1 MKCKNTIA
9 MVLAGA
15 MLLPSNAFA
24 ADLSQYK
31 DFPNDWS
38 AKSLEQAIDNGLLNG
53 SNGMIDAKGLL
64 TRAQMAAIVS
74 RSFGA
79 AKTAS
84 LDDYRDVL
92 PSAWYYSDMAKAVK
106 MGAFQGANGLLNPD
120 ATITREEAF
129 TVLARA
135 FALEG
140 GGSATLKDFVDGGT
154 VSSWASESVAAL
166 VAGGYVNGANG
177 MLNLKNNITRAEF
190 AKVITGMAASY
201 VGAEGVSSKTVEGNV
216 IVRESGASL
225 SGMTING
232 DLIIADSADK
242 VSLDNVKVTGRIV
255 IRGGAD
261 AVGIKNT
268 TAGKGVLVSSPN
280 GAAAISVSG
289 GSVGTVTAKSDLSL
303 SGSVSNVAVT
313 DKATL
318 TVEKNASVGTV
329 TVSAAGSK
337 VTGDGKVTNVQA
349 NANNVTVTSKGAKVT
364 AGSGVS
370 GVKAGDKA
378 VESGKSETVGTAS
391 SSGGSSSGGGSSSS
405 RSDYSYVLMNIP
417 YGEFYKAELN
427 ENAAAVDAV
436 SSATKN
442 KTRIGT
448 LAGGSYHVNP
458 DGSDITGVTYPVR
471 VKTSD
476 LSGLKKVTDSDSVS
490 ITVNKKGKDETST
503 YTGKEALFESASYS
517 YYALSSTPSY
527 YKEATLTD
535 GKWSFGKATG
545 AASEDTA
552 TIAKFKTS
560 GHHADYEMKVESDKI
575 TKGQKVYAV
584 VVTDTDGNSYGL
596 RHVAEIWHAIELGFN
611 ADSPIAGKTIK
622 TITYY
627 TDDGVIE
634 LNLNEALYVPAQAA
648 TAKVAEA
655 DFSAGETA
663 VTLSKDLP
671 SDFDAKYSVTVA
683 DKESDFFRYENGKIT
698 WDKNGEAPSGTYQLT
713 ITDQGG
719 KYAPITAQINLN
731 VYAYAAVPYDE
742 YWKSEG
748 VYLSGSDWKASSD
761 EVDRDDN
768 KGHQEH
774 DKGAFDAVSRAT
786 TNHGLHR
793 GSFQQSVVVHG
804 TKDGETYDYHPL
816 AWNDGNNFV
825 DADGNTYNRNEIGIT
840 SYDITGIKYVPVKV
854 SASDFAD
861 FSTKYTV
868 TKNGKTLQGGYSEQ
882 NLSAYTAVAAVDK
895 DTNGLKEVT
904 KKGDSFSFGARK
916 TGSGSGIQGEE
927 LKTANEGIHAA
938 AKEYSGNFGEML
950 RVDLDNT
957 KDGTKYYGD
966 LGSHMQTVVWKYY
979 GSGNEVLATYGTK
992 FAADDWMHKSMG
1004 IQLGLT
1010 DSLRAKLPEG
1020 TDGTGKWT
1028 ITVYALGYSDTTYT
1042 VNVTADNLP
1051 QKVDAM
1057 TDEQKTQLTALKD
1070 AAKELLDN
1078 KSADEYKSVAEAQWA
1093 ALTEHYNE
1101 AVTMLAK
1108 ADATSAEAEELL
1120 GELPGLIAPIKLAPV
1135 TETYTALFP
1144 VLNDK
1149 KYDDYWLEQV
1159 AQKMGKSKTDD
1170 TVKKTTDYLKNVC
1183 SGKIYGEEAEKQYNK
1198 SDMFQFDC
1206 EFINGVDTIQ
1216 FDGNTIKGTQD
1227 GKDVFSHQ
1235 YNYIGEVT
1243 VGEGDMSFTGDLYK
1257 TNDKDAGEFT
1267 YFIMRDDTPDTTQ
1280 HIEFRYG
1287 SDLEAL
1293 KGYVTGKY
1301 AYWLAAGIPVNSED
1315 DFVKKC
1321 IKLFVD
1327 ENVEEQ
1333 EATDAPEVSK
1343 MELTKD
1349 MFDTYYLMSFDGTD
1363 LTALDAYL
1371 NKITEITINDTVC
1384 SYFSG
1389 YTLQVGTN
1397 GKDTIKFKESNFTA
1411 DGTYNIVI
1419 KAEGYKDLTY
1429 TYTKG
1434 NGGNTEPDT
1443 PVTET
1448 KHITGTISPED
1459 DNTDGIEEAYDF
1471 SFDIKLQDGTI
1482 LEIFND
1488 TTNAGGNDTYWKK
1501 ATTKGNP
1508 KKNQAGM
1515 FTQLLNKK
1523 ASDINEYDTVSG
1535 ATVSS
1540 NAIKNA
1546 VKAALGAND

>member
-24 ADLSQYK
+24 ADLSQYR

-38 AKSLEQAIDNGLLNG
+38 AKSLEQAIDDGLLNG

-74 RSFGA
+74 RAFGA

-92 PSAWYYSDMAKAVK
+92 PSAWYYSDMGKAVK

-120 ATITREEAF
+120 APITREEAF

-201 VGAEGVSSKTVEGNV
+201 VGAEGVSGKTVEGNMV
-216 IVRESGASL
+216 VRESGASL

-261 AVGIKNT
+261 AVSIKNT

-517 YYALSSTPSY
+517 YYALCSTPSY

-584 VVTDTDGNSYGL
+584 VLTDTDGNTYGL
-596 RHVAEIWHAIELGFN
+596 HHVTEIWRATELGFES
-611 ADSPIAGKTIK
+611 DSALVGKTISAV
-622 TITYY
+622 TYY
-627 TDDGVIE
+627 TDDGVIKLKLAE
-634 LNLNEALYVPAQAA
+634 KLYVPHIAKDAKAEVAKFDADAKETTLTLSGFPEDFAQNVKVPDGMSYADGKIKFGSALPGSYTVTVSDAKGKYADVTASFTVSTSKAAAKYDASSVALKKADSAEDADFTNFLKNITSVKVGDKKYAATDKDAVTIIKKDGAIDEDAKSNNEALFADGKEKTLTVSAA
-648 TAKVAEA
+648 GYPDLT
-655 DFSAGETA
+655 FSYT
-663 VTLSKDLP
+663 P
-671 SDFDAKYSVTVA
+671 
-683 DKESDFFRYENGKIT
+683 
-698 WDKNGEAPSGTYQLT
+698 TYT
-713 ITDQGG
+713 
-719 KYAPITAQINLN
+719 
-731 VYAYAAVPYDE
+731 YAYAAVPYDE
-742 YWKSEG
+742 YWQSEG
-748 VYLSGSDWKASSD
+748 VYL
-761 EVDRDDN
+761 N
-768 KGHQEH
+768 KGSEWDAGFDARDGHNEY

-793 GSFQQSVVVHG
+793 GSFQQSVVIH
-804 TKDGETYDYHPL
+804 TADKDYYPV
-816 AWNDGNNFV
+816 AWTDGDNFV
-825 DADGNTYNRNEIGIT
+825 DADGKTYNKKEIGIT
-840 SYDITGIKYVPVKV
+840 SYNITGIKYVPVKV
-854 SASDFAD
+854 SSSDFAD
-861 FSTKYTV
+861 FCKQYTV
-868 TKNGKTLQGGYSEQ
+868 TKNGETLQGGYSEF
-882 NLSAYTAVAAVDK
+882 NLNAYTAVAAVDK

-904 KKGDSFSFGARK
+904 LGSNGYTFGARQ
-916 TGSGSGIQGEE
+916 TGEGSGIKGEA
-927 LKTANEGIHAA
+927 LKTADKAITAA

-950 RVDLDNT
+950 RVDLNNN
-957 KDGTKYYGD
+957 YGD
-966 LGSHMQTVVWKYY
+966 LGGHMQTVVWKYY
-979 GSGNEVLATYGTK
+979 GTDEKNTTPLATYGTK
-992 FAADDWMHKSMG
+992 FAADNWMHKTMG

-1010 DSLRAKLPEG
+1010 DSLRAKLPDG
-1020 TDGTGKWT
+1020 KDGTGKWT

-1042 VNVTADNLP
+1042 VNVAAENLP
-1051 QKVDAM
+1051 KKVELMTEKQK
-1057 TDEQKTQLTALKD
+1057 EQLESLRDQAKKLLD
-1070 AAKELLDN
+1070 AAADQNNLTPKEAELKKHYDEIVALLA
-1078 KSADEYKSVAEAQWA
+1078 KSGANSVEAQ
-1093 ALTEHYNE
+1093 
-1101 AVTMLAK
+1101 
-1108 ADATSAEAEELL
+1108 ELID
-1120 GELPGLIAPIKLAPV
+1120 EVPKLI
-1135 TETYTALFP
+1135 
-1144 VLNDK
+1144 
-1149 KYDDYWLEQV
+1149 
-1159 AQKMGKSKTDD
+1159 
-1170 TVKKTTDYLKNVC
+1170 
-1183 SGKIYGEEAEKQYNK
+1183 
-1198 SDMFQFDC
+1198 
-1206 EFINGVDTIQ
+1206 
-1216 FDGNTIKGTQD
+1216 
-1227 GKDVFSHQ
+1227 KDVEDARKQ
-1235 YNYIGEVT
+1235 PT
-1243 VGEGDMSFTGDLYK
+1243 K
-1257 TNDKDAGEFT
+1257 PDKPT
-1267 YFIMRDDTPDTTQ
+1267 
-1280 HIEFRYG
+1280 
-1287 SDLEAL
+1287 
-1293 KGYVTGKY
+1293 
-1301 AYWLAAGIPVNSED
+1301 
-1315 DFVKKC
+1315 
-1321 IKLFVD
+1321 
-1327 ENVEEQ
+1327 
-1333 EATDAPEVSK
+1333 
-1343 MELTKD
+1343 
-1349 MFDTYYLMSFDGTD
+1349 
-1363 LTALDAYL
+1363 
-1371 NKITEITINDTVC
+1371 
-1384 SYFSG
+1384 
-1389 YTLQVGTN
+1389 
-1397 GKDTIKFKESNFTA
+1397 
-1411 DGTYNIVI
+1411 
-1419 KAEGYKDLTY
+1419 
-1429 TYTKG
+1429 
-1434 NGGNTEPDT
+1434 
-1443 PVTET
+1443 TET
-1448 KHITGTISPED
+1448 KTITGKITPKD
-1459 DNTDGIEEAYDF
+1459 DDDGNIDEGYNF
-1471 SFDIKLQDGTI
+1471 SFDVTLQDGTI
-1482 LEIFND
+1482 INISND
-1488 TTNAGGNDTYWKK
+1488 TTDAGGNKKYWKW
-1501 ATTKGNP
+1501 ATTEGHKGIT
-1508 KKNQAGM
+1508 GL
-1515 FTQLLNKK
+1515 FTSLLNKT
-1523 ASDINEYDTVSG
+1523 ASEIGNVDAVTG

-1540 NAIKNA
+1540 NAIKTA
-1546 VKAALGAND
+1546 VKNALSND

>member
-24 ADLSQYK
+24 ADLSQYR

-38 AKSLEQAIDNGLLNG
+38 AKSLEQAIDDGLLNG

-74 RSFGA
+74 RAFGA

-92 PSAWYYSDMAKAVK
+92 PSAWYYSDMGKAVK

-120 ATITREEAF
+120 APITREEAF

-201 VGAEGVSSKTVEGNV
+201 VSAEGVSGKTVEGNV

-261 AVGIKNT
+261 AVGIKDT

-349 NANNVTVTSKGAKVT
+349 NANNVTVTSKGTKVT

-370 GVKAGDKA
+370 GVKAGDKT

-391 SSGGSSSGGGSSSS
+391 SSGGSSSGGGSNSS

-417 YGEFYKAELN
+417 YDEFYKAELN

-584 VVTDTDGNSYGL
+584 VLTDTDGNTYGL
-596 RHVAEIWHAIELGFN
+596 HHVTEIWRATELGFES
-611 ADSPIAGKTIK
+611 DSALVGKTISAV
-622 TITYY
+622 TYY
-627 TDDGVIE
+627 TDDGVIKLKLAE
-634 LNLNEALYVPAQAA
+634 KLYVPHIAKDAKAEVAKFDADAKETTLTLSGFPEDFAQNVKVPDGMSYADGKIKFGSALPGSYTVTVSDAKGKYADVTASFTVSTSKAAAKYDASSVALKKADSAEDADFTNFLKNITSVKVGDKKYAATDKDAVTIIKKDGAIDEDAKSNNEALFADGKEKTLTVSAA
-648 TAKVAEA
+648 GYPDLT
-655 DFSAGETA
+655 FSYT
-663 VTLSKDLP
+663 P
-671 SDFDAKYSVTVA
+671 
-683 DKESDFFRYENGKIT
+683 
-698 WDKNGEAPSGTYQLT
+698 TYT
-713 ITDQGG
+713 
-719 KYAPITAQINLN
+719 
-731 VYAYAAVPYDE
+731 YAYAAVPYDE
-742 YWKSEG
+742 YWQSEG
-748 VYLSGSDWKASSD
+748 VYL
-761 EVDRDDN
+761 N
-768 KGHQEH
+768 KGSEWDAGFDARDGHNEY

-793 GSFQQSVVVHG
+793 GSFQQSVVIH
-804 TKDGETYDYHPL
+804 TADKDYYPV
-816 AWNDGNNFV
+816 AWTDGDNFV
-825 DADGNTYNRNEIGIT
+825 DADGKTYNKKEIGIT
-840 SYDITGIKYVPVKV
+840 SYNITGIKYVPVKV
-854 SASDFAD
+854 SSSDFAD
-861 FSTKYTV
+861 FCKQYTV
-868 TKNGKTLQGGYSEQ
+868 TKNGETLQGGYSEF
-882 NLSAYTAVAAVDK
+882 NLNAYTAVAAVDK

-904 KKGDSFSFGARK
+904 LGSNGYTFGARQ
-916 TGSGSGIQGEE
+916 TGEGSGIKGEA
-927 LKTANEGIHAA
+927 LKTADKAITAA

-950 RVDLDNT
+950 RVDLNNN
-957 KDGTKYYGD
+957 YGD
-966 LGSHMQTVVWKYY
+966 LGGHMQTVVWKYY
-979 GSGNEVLATYGTK
+979 GTDEKNTTPLATYGTK
-992 FAADDWMHKSMG
+992 FAADNWMHKTMG

-1010 DSLRAKLPEG
+1010 DSLRAKLPDG
-1020 TDGTGKWT
+1020 KDGTGKWT

-1042 VNVTADNLP
+1042 VNVAAENLP
-1051 QKVDAM
+1051 KKVELMTEKQK
-1057 TDEQKTQLTALKD
+1057 EQLESLRDQAKKLLD
-1070 AAKELLDN
+1070 AAADQNNLTPKEAELKKHYDEIVALLA
-1078 KSADEYKSVAEAQWA
+1078 KSGANSVEAQ
-1093 ALTEHYNE
+1093 
-1101 AVTMLAK
+1101 
-1108 ADATSAEAEELL
+1108 ELID
-1120 GELPGLIAPIKLAPV
+1120 EVPKLI
-1135 TETYTALFP
+1135 
-1144 VLNDK
+1144 
-1149 KYDDYWLEQV
+1149 
-1159 AQKMGKSKTDD
+1159 
-1170 TVKKTTDYLKNVC
+1170 
-1183 SGKIYGEEAEKQYNK
+1183 
-1198 SDMFQFDC
+1198 
-1206 EFINGVDTIQ
+1206 
-1216 FDGNTIKGTQD
+1216 
-1227 GKDVFSHQ
+1227 KDVEDARKQ
-1235 YNYIGEVT
+1235 PT
-1243 VGEGDMSFTGDLYK
+1243 K
-1257 TNDKDAGEFT
+1257 PDKPT
-1267 YFIMRDDTPDTTQ
+1267 
-1280 HIEFRYG
+1280 
-1287 SDLEAL
+1287 
-1293 KGYVTGKY
+1293 
-1301 AYWLAAGIPVNSED
+1301 
-1315 DFVKKC
+1315 
-1321 IKLFVD
+1321 
-1327 ENVEEQ
+1327 
-1333 EATDAPEVSK
+1333 
-1343 MELTKD
+1343 
-1349 MFDTYYLMSFDGTD
+1349 
-1363 LTALDAYL
+1363 
-1371 NKITEITINDTVC
+1371 
-1384 SYFSG
+1384 
-1389 YTLQVGTN
+1389 
-1397 GKDTIKFKESNFTA
+1397 
-1411 DGTYNIVI
+1411 
-1419 KAEGYKDLTY
+1419 
-1429 TYTKG
+1429 
-1434 NGGNTEPDT
+1434 
-1443 PVTET
+1443 TET
-1448 KHITGTISPED
+1448 KTITGKITPKD
-1459 DNTDGIEEAYDF
+1459 DDDGNIDEGYNF
-1471 SFDIKLQDGTI
+1471 SFDVTLQDGTI
-1482 LEIFND
+1482 INISND
-1488 TTNAGGNDTYWKK
+1488 TTDAGGNKKYWKW
-1501 ATTKGNP
+1501 ATTEGHKGIT
-1508 KKNQAGM
+1508 GL
-1515 FTQLLNKK
+1515 FTSLLNKT
-1523 ASDINEYDTVSG
+1523 ASEIGNVDAVTG

-1540 NAIKNA
+1540 NAIKTA
-1546 VKAALGAND
+1546 VKNALSND

>member
-24 ADLSQYK
+24 ADLSQYR

-38 AKSLEQAIDNGLLNG
+38 AKSLEQAIDDGLLNG

-74 RSFGA
+74 RAFGA

-92 PSAWYYSDMAKAVK
+92 PSAWYYSDMGKAVK

-120 ATITREEAF
+120 APITREEAF

-201 VGAEGVSSKTVEGNV
+201 VGAEGVSGKTVEGNMV
-216 IVRESGASL
+216 VRESGASL

-261 AVGIKNT
+261 AVSIKNT

-584 VVTDTDGNSYGL
+584 VLTDTDGNTYGL
-596 RHVAEIWHAIELGFN
+596 HHVTEIWRATELGFES
-611 ADSPIAGKTIK
+611 DSALVGKTISAV
-622 TITYY
+622 TYY
-627 TDDGVIE
+627 TDDGVIKLKLAE
-634 LNLNEALYVPAQAA
+634 KLYVPHIAKDAKAEVAKFDADAKETTLTLSGFPEDFAQNVKVPDGMSYADGKIKFGSALPGSYTVTVSDAKGKYADVTASFTVSTSKAAAKYDASSVALKKADSAEDADFTNFLKNITSVKVGDKKYAATDKDAVTIIKKDGAIDEDAKSNNEALFADGKEKTLTVSAA
-648 TAKVAEA
+648 GYPDLT
-655 DFSAGETA
+655 FSYT
-663 VTLSKDLP
+663 P
-671 SDFDAKYSVTVA
+671 
-683 DKESDFFRYENGKIT
+683 
-698 WDKNGEAPSGTYQLT
+698 TYT
-713 ITDQGG
+713 
-719 KYAPITAQINLN
+719 
-731 VYAYAAVPYDE
+731 YAYAAVPYDE
-742 YWKSEG
+742 YWQSEG
-748 VYLSGSDWKASSD
+748 VYL
-761 EVDRDDN
+761 N
-768 KGHQEH
+768 KGSEWDAGFDARDGHNEY

-793 GSFQQSVVVHG
+793 GSFQQSVVIH
-804 TKDGETYDYHPL
+804 TADKDYYPV
-816 AWNDGNNFV
+816 AWTDGDNFV
-825 DADGNTYNRNEIGIT
+825 DADGKTYNKKEIGIT
-840 SYDITGIKYVPVKV
+840 SYNITGIKYVPVKV
-854 SASDFAD
+854 SSSDFAD
-861 FSTKYTV
+861 FCKQYTV
-868 TKNGKTLQGGYSEQ
+868 TKNGETLQGGYSEF
-882 NLSAYTAVAAVDK
+882 NLNAYTAVAAVDK

-904 KKGDSFSFGARK
+904 LGSNGYTFGARQ
-916 TGSGSGIQGEE
+916 TGEGSGIKGEA
-927 LKTANEGIHAA
+927 LKTADKAITAA

-950 RVDLDNT
+950 RVDLNNN
-957 KDGTKYYGD
+957 YGD
-966 LGSHMQTVVWKYY
+966 LGGHMQTVVWKYY
-979 GSGNEVLATYGTK
+979 G
-992 FAADDWMHKSMG
+992 
-1004 IQLGLT
+1004 
-1010 DSLRAKLPEG
+1010 
-1020 TDGTGKWT
+1020 
-1028 ITVYALGYSDTTYT
+1028 
-1042 VNVTADNLP
+1042 
-1051 QKVDAM
+1051 
-1057 TDEQKTQLTALKD
+1057 TDE
-1070 AAKELLDN
+1070 
-1078 KSADEYKSVAEAQWA
+1078 
-1093 ALTEHYNE
+1093 
-1101 AVTMLAK
+1101 
-1108 ADATSAEAEELL
+1108 
-1120 GELPGLIAPIKLAPV
+1120 
-1135 TETYTALFP
+1135 
-1144 VLNDK
+1144 K
-1149 KYDDYWLEQV
+1149 KYHPARHL
-1159 AQKMGKSKTDD
+1159 
-1170 TVKKTTDYLKNVC
+1170 
-1183 SGKIYGEEAEKQYNK
+1183 
-1198 SDMFQFDC
+1198 
-1206 EFINGVDTIQ
+1206 
-1216 FDGNTIKGTQD
+1216 
-1227 GKDVFSHQ
+1227 
-1235 YNYIGEVT
+1235 
-1243 VGEGDMSFTGDLYK
+1243 
-1257 TNDKDAGEFT
+1257 
-1267 YFIMRDDTPDTTQ
+1267 
-1280 HIEFRYG
+1280 RY
-1287 SDLEAL
+1287 
-1293 KGYVTGKY
+1293 
-1301 AYWLAAGIPVNSED
+1301 
-1315 DFVKKC
+1315 
-1321 IKLFVD
+1321 
-1327 ENVEEQ
+1327 
-1333 EATDAPEVSK
+1333 
-1343 MELTKD
+1343 
-1349 MFDTYYLMSFDGTD
+1349 
-1363 LTALDAYL
+1363 
-1371 NKITEITINDTVC
+1371 EIR
-1384 SYFSG
+1384 S
-1389 YTLQVGTN
+1389 
-1397 GKDTIKFKESNFTA
+1397 
-1411 DGTYNIVI
+1411 
-1419 KAEGYKDLTY
+1419 
-1429 TYTKG
+1429 
-1434 NGGNTEPDT
+1434 
-1443 PVTET
+1443 
-1448 KHITGTISPED
+1448 
-1459 DNTDGIEEAYDF
+1459 
-1471 SFDIKLQDGTI
+1471 
-1482 LEIFND
+1482 
-1488 TTNAGGNDTYWKK
+1488 
-1501 ATTKGNP
+1501 
-1508 KKNQAGM
+1508 
-1515 FTQLLNKK
+1515 
-1523 ASDINEYDTVSG
+1523 
-1535 ATVSS
+1535 
-1540 NAIKNA
+1540 
-1546 VKAALGAND
+1546 

>member
-24 ADLSQYK
+24 ADLSQYR

-38 AKSLEQAIDNGLLNG
+38 AKSLEQAIDDGLLNG

-74 RSFGA
+74 RAFGA

-92 PSAWYYSDMAKAVK
+92 PSAWYYSDMGKAVK

-120 ATITREEAF
+120 APITREEAF

-201 VGAEGVSSKTVEGNV
+201 VGAEGVSGKTVEGNM

-261 AVGIKNT
+261 AVSIKNT
-268 TAGKGVLVSSPN
+268 TTGKGVLVSSPN

-448 LAGGSYHVNP
+448 LAGGSYHVNR

-584 VVTDTDGNSYGL
+584 VLTDTDGNTYGL
-596 RHVAEIWHAIELGFN
+596 HHVTEIWRATELGFES
-611 ADSPIAGKTIK
+611 DSALVGKTISAV
-622 TITYY
+622 TYY
-627 TDDGVIE
+627 TDDGVIKLKLAE
-634 LNLNEALYVPAQAA
+634 KLYVPHIAKDAKAEVAKFDADAKETTLTLSGFPEDFAQNVKVPDGMSYADGKIKFGSALPGSYTVTVSDAKGKYADVTASFTVSTSKAAAKYDASSVALKKADSAEDADFTNFLKNITSVKVGDKKYAATDKDAVTIIKKDGAIDEDAKSNNEALFADGKEKTLTVSAA
-648 TAKVAEA
+648 GYPDLT
-655 DFSAGETA
+655 FSYT
-663 VTLSKDLP
+663 P
-671 SDFDAKYSVTVA
+671 
-683 DKESDFFRYENGKIT
+683 
-698 WDKNGEAPSGTYQLT
+698 TYT
-713 ITDQGG
+713 
-719 KYAPITAQINLN
+719 
-731 VYAYAAVPYDE
+731 YAYAAVPYDE
-742 YWKSEG
+742 YWQSEG
-748 VYLSGSDWKASSD
+748 VYL
-761 EVDRDDN
+761 N
-768 KGHQEH
+768 KGSEWDAGFDARDGHNEY

-793 GSFQQSVVVHG
+793 GSFQQSVVIH
-804 TKDGETYDYHPL
+804 TADKDYYPV
-816 AWNDGNNFV
+816 AWTDGDNFV
-825 DADGNTYNRNEIGIT
+825 DADGKTYNKKEIGIT
-840 SYDITGIKYVPVKV
+840 SYNITGIKYVPVKV
-854 SASDFAD
+854 SSSDFAD
-861 FSTKYTV
+861 FCKQYTV
-868 TKNGKTLQGGYSEQ
+868 TKNGETLQGGYSEF
-882 NLSAYTAVAAVDK
+882 NLNAYTAVAAVDK

-904 KKGDSFSFGARK
+904 LGSNGYTFGARQ
-916 TGSGSGIQGEE
+916 TGEGSGIKGEA
-927 LKTANEGIHAA
+927 LKTADKAITAA

-950 RVDLDNT
+950 RVDLNNN
-957 KDGTKYYGD
+957 YGD
-966 LGSHMQTVVWKYY
+966 LGGHMQTVVWKYY
-979 GSGNEVLATYGTK
+979 GTDEKNTTPLATYGTK
-992 FAADDWMHKSMG
+992 FAADNWMHKTMG

-1010 DSLRAKLPEG
+1010 DSLRAKLPDG
-1020 TDGTGKWT
+1020 KDGTGKWT

-1042 VNVTADNLP
+1042 VNVAAENLP
-1051 QKVDAM
+1051 KKVELMTEKQK
-1057 TDEQKTQLTALKD
+1057 EQLESLRDQAKKLLD
-1070 AAKELLDN
+1070 AAADQNNLTPKEAELKKHYDEIVALLA
-1078 KSADEYKSVAEAQWA
+1078 KSGANSVEAQ
-1093 ALTEHYNE
+1093 
-1101 AVTMLAK
+1101 
-1108 ADATSAEAEELL
+1108 ELID
-1120 GELPGLIAPIKLAPV
+1120 EVPKLI
-1135 TETYTALFP
+1135 
-1144 VLNDK
+1144 
-1149 KYDDYWLEQV
+1149 
-1159 AQKMGKSKTDD
+1159 
-1170 TVKKTTDYLKNVC
+1170 
-1183 SGKIYGEEAEKQYNK
+1183 
-1198 SDMFQFDC
+1198 
-1206 EFINGVDTIQ
+1206 
-1216 FDGNTIKGTQD
+1216 
-1227 GKDVFSHQ
+1227 KDVEDARKQ
-1235 YNYIGEVT
+1235 PT
-1243 VGEGDMSFTGDLYK
+1243 K
-1257 TNDKDAGEFT
+1257 PDKPT
-1267 YFIMRDDTPDTTQ
+1267 
-1280 HIEFRYG
+1280 
-1287 SDLEAL
+1287 
-1293 KGYVTGKY
+1293 
-1301 AYWLAAGIPVNSED
+1301 
-1315 DFVKKC
+1315 
-1321 IKLFVD
+1321 
-1327 ENVEEQ
+1327 
-1333 EATDAPEVSK
+1333 
-1343 MELTKD
+1343 
-1349 MFDTYYLMSFDGTD
+1349 
-1363 LTALDAYL
+1363 
-1371 NKITEITINDTVC
+1371 
-1384 SYFSG
+1384 
-1389 YTLQVGTN
+1389 
-1397 GKDTIKFKESNFTA
+1397 
-1411 DGTYNIVI
+1411 
-1419 KAEGYKDLTY
+1419 
-1429 TYTKG
+1429 
-1434 NGGNTEPDT
+1434 
-1443 PVTET
+1443 TET
-1448 KHITGTISPED
+1448 KTITGKITPKD
-1459 DNTDGIEEAYDF
+1459 DDDGNIDEGYNF
-1471 SFDIKLQDGTI
+1471 SFDVTLQDGTI
-1482 LEIFND
+1482 INISND
-1488 TTNAGGNDTYWKK
+1488 TTDAGGNKKYWKW
-1501 ATTKGNP
+1501 ATTEGHKGIT
-1508 KKNQAGM
+1508 GL
-1515 FTQLLNKK
+1515 FTSLLNKT
-1523 ASDINEYDTVSG
+1523 ASEIGNVDAVTG

-1540 NAIKNA
+1540 NAIKTA
-1546 VKAALGAND
+1546 VKNALSND

>member
-38 AKSLEQAIDNGLLNG
+38 AKSLEQAIDDGLLNG

-92 PSAWYYSDMAKAVK
+92 PSAWYYSDMGKAVK

-120 ATITREEAF
+120 APITREEAF

-140 GGSATLKDFVDGGT
+140 GSSAALKDFVDGGT

-201 VGAEGVSSKTVEGNV
+201 VGAEGVSGKTVEGNV

-261 AVGIKNT
+261 AVSIKDT

-337 VTGDGKVTNVQA
+337 ITGDGKVTNVQA

-378 VESGKSETVGTAS
+378 VESGKTETVGSTS
-391 SSGGSSSGGGSSSS
+391 TSSGGSSGGSSSS

-417 YGEFYKAELN
+417 YGEFYKAELS

-490 ITVNKKGKDETST
+490 ITVKKSGKDETST
-503 YTGKEALFESASYS
+503 YTGREALFESASYS

-527 YKEATLTD
+527 YKEATLTN

-552 TIAKFKTS
+552 TIAKFKTP
-560 GHHADYEMKVESDKI
+560 GHHADYEIKVESDKI
-575 TKGQKVYAV
+575 EKGQKVYAV
-584 VVTDTDGNSYGL
+584 VLTDTDGNSYGL
-596 RHVAEIWHAIELGFN
+596 RHVVEIWRATELGFE
-611 ADSPIAGKTIK
+611 ADSPIVGKTIK

-627 TDDGVIE
+627 TDNGVIK
-634 LNLNEALYVPAQAA
+634 LNLAQEQYIPQQAA
-648 TAKVAEA
+648 TATVTEA
-655 DFSAGETA
+655 DFAAGETT
-663 VTLSKDLP
+663 VTLSNDLP
-671 SDFDAKYSVTVA
+671 SDFTAAYSFTVNGEASNFFTYA
-683 DKESDFFRYENGKIT
+683 DGKIT
-698 WDKNGEAPSGTYQLT
+698 WDESASDILSGTYQLV
-713 ITDQGG
+713 IHDDSG
-719 KYAPITAQINLN
+719 KYADITAQIKLN
-731 VYAYAAVPYDE
+731 VYAYASVPYDE
-742 YWKSEG
+742 YWQSEG
-748 VYLSGSDWKASSD
+748 VYLSGNNWTASSD
-761 EVDRDDN
+761 VADRTTTN
-768 KGHQEH
+768 KDGSVTEEH

-786 TNHGLHR
+786 QNHGLHR
-793 GSFQQSVVVHG
+793 GSFQQDVVIH
-804 TKDGETYDYHPL
+804 TADRDYHPVS
-816 AWNDGNNFV
+816 WPDEGKGNTFI
-825 DADGNTYNRNEIGIT
+825 DADGNTYNKTEIGIT
-840 SYDITGIKYVPVKV
+840 SYNITGIKYVPVKV

-861 FSTKYTV
+861 FCTKYTV
-868 TKNGKTLQGGYSEQ
+868 TRNGETMQGGYSEN
-882 NLSAYTAVAAVDK
+882 NLSAYTDLVAAVDAN
-895 DTNGLKEVT
+895 TNGLKAVT
-904 KKGDSFSFGARK
+904 KGKNGYTFGKRQ
-916 TGSGSGIQGEE
+916 TGTGSGIQGQSQ
-927 LKTANEGIHAA
+927 KTADAGIAA
-938 AKEYSGNFGEML
+938 AVKEYSGNFGEML

-957 KDGTKYYGD
+957 KDNTKYYGD

-979 GSGNEVLATYGTK
+979 GDGDTVLATYGTK

-1010 DSLRAKLPEG
+1010 DSLRFKLPEG

-1028 ITVYALGYSDTTYT
+1028 LTVYALGYSDTTYEVT
-1042 VNVTADNLP
+1042 VTADNLP
-1051 QKVDAM
+1051 QKVEPM
-1057 TDEQKTQLTALKD
+1057 TEAQKEKLTELAARAKTYLDNESTKYPSEVTKEVLEEHCNEANGLISAADTTEAAAADLITELTGYLEKMD
-1070 AAKELLDN
+1070 AA
-1078 KSADEYKSVAEAQWA
+1078 
-1093 ALTEHYNE
+1093 
-1101 AVTMLAK
+1101 
-1108 ADATSAEAEELL
+1108 
-1120 GELPGLIAPIKLAPV
+1120 
-1135 TETYTALFP
+1135 
-1144 VLNDK
+1144 
-1149 KYDDYWLEQV
+1149 
-1159 AQKMGKSKTDD
+1159 
-1170 TVKKTTDYLKNVC
+1170 
-1183 SGKIYGEEAEKQYNK
+1183 
-1198 SDMFQFDC
+1198 
-1206 EFINGVDTIQ
+1206 
-1216 FDGNTIKGTQD
+1216 NTP
-1227 GKDVFSHQ
+1227 S
-1235 YNYIGEVT
+1235 
-1243 VGEGDMSFTGDLYK
+1243 
-1257 TNDKDAGEFT
+1257 
-1267 YFIMRDDTPDTTQ
+1267 
-1280 HIEFRYG
+1280 
-1287 SDLEAL
+1287 
-1293 KGYVTGKY
+1293 
-1301 AYWLAAGIPVNSED
+1301 
-1315 DFVKKC
+1315 
-1321 IKLFVD
+1321 
-1327 ENVEEQ
+1327 
-1333 EATDAPEVSK
+1333 
-1343 MELTKD
+1343 
-1349 MFDTYYLMSFDGTD
+1349 
-1363 LTALDAYL
+1363 
-1371 NKITEITINDTVC
+1371 
-1384 SYFSG
+1384 
-1389 YTLQVGTN
+1389 
-1397 GKDTIKFKESNFTA
+1397 
-1411 DGTYNIVI
+1411 
-1419 KAEGYKDLTY
+1419 
-1429 TYTKG
+1429 
-1434 NGGNTEPDT
+1434 EPDQPT
-1443 PVTET
+1443 TET
-1448 KHITGTISPED
+1448 KTATLAIIRDQETAGSSKKYNGEDYNITVTVTLSDGKITDVSATSTAQD
-1459 DNTDGIEEAYDF
+1459 DDIDYFGRLTDTFYNAFKNITATNTDAVDKVDAV
-1471 SFDIKLQDGTI
+1471 S
-1482 LEIFND
+1482 
-1488 TTNAGGNDTYWKK
+1488 K
-1501 ATTKGNP
+1501 ATY
-1508 KKNQAGM
+1508 
-1515 FTQLLNKK
+1515 
-1523 ASDINEYDTVSG
+1523 SS
-1535 ATVSS
+1535 ATVKQ
-1540 NAIKNA
+1540 AVKNA
-1546 VKAALGAND
+1546 LSK

>member
-92 PSAWYYSDMAKAVK
+92 PSAWYYSDMGKAVK

-120 ATITREEAF
+120 APITREEAF

-201 VGAEGVSSKTVEGNV
+201 VGAEGVSGKTVEGNV

-242 VSLDNVKVTGRIV
+242 ASLDNVKVTGRIV

-261 AVGIKNT
+261 AVSIKDT

-370 GVKAGDKA
+370 GVKAGDKT
-378 VESGKSETVGTAS
+378 VEAGKTETVGTAS
-391 SSGGSSSGGGSSSS
+391 TSSGGSSGGGSSSS
-405 RSDYSYVLMNIP
+405 SSDYSYVLMNIP
-417 YGEFYKAELN
+417 YDEFYKAELN

-490 ITVNKKGKDETST
+490 ITVKKSGKDETST
-503 YTGKEALFESASYS
+503 YTGREALFESASYS

-527 YKEATLTD
+527 YKEATLTN

-552 TIAKFKTS
+552 TIAKFKTP
-560 GHHADYEMKVESDKI
+560 GHHADYEIKVESDKI
-575 TKGQKVYAV
+575 EKGQKVYAV
-584 VVTDTDGNSYGL
+584 VLTDTDGNSYGL
-596 RHVAEIWHAIELGFN
+596 RHVVEIWRATELGFE
-611 ADSPIAGKTIK
+611 ADSPIVGKTIK

-627 TDDGVIE
+627 TDNGVIK
-634 LNLNEALYVPAQAA
+634 LNLAQEQYIPQQAA
-648 TAKVAEA
+648 TATVTEA
-655 DFSAGETA
+655 DFAAGETT
-663 VTLSKDLP
+663 VTLSNDLP
-671 SDFDAKYSVTVA
+671 SDFTAAYSFTVNGEASNFFTYA
-683 DKESDFFRYENGKIT
+683 DGKIT
-698 WDKNGEAPSGTYQLT
+698 WDESASDILSGTYQLV
-713 ITDQGG
+713 IHDDSG
-719 KYAPITAQINLN
+719 KYADITAQIKLN

-742 YWKSEG
+742 YWKNEG
-748 VYLSGSDWKASSD
+748 VDLSGSDWDASSD
-761 EVDRDDN
+761 EVDRDDGR
-768 KGHQEH
+768 GHQEH

-793 GSFQQSVVVHG
+793 GSFQQSVVVH
-804 TKDGETYDYHPL
+804 TADNKDYHPVSWTD
-816 AWNDGNNFV
+816 ADNFV
-825 DADGNTYNRNEIGIT
+825 DADGKTYNKKEIGIT
-840 SYDITGIKYVPVKV
+840 SYNITGIKYVPVKV

-861 FSTKYTV
+861 FCSKYTV
-868 TKNGKTLQGGYSEQ
+868 TKNGETLAGGYSEN
-882 NLSAYTAVAAVDK
+882 NLKAYTVTAAVDA

-904 KKGDSFSFGARK
+904 KSGTSFTFGARQ
-916 TGSGSGIQGEE
+916 TGTGSGIQGQSQ
-927 LKTANEGIHAA
+927 KTADAGIAA
-938 AKEYSGNFGEML
+938 AVKDYSGSFGEML

-957 KDGTKYYGD
+957 QDTTKYYGD

-979 GSGNEVLATYGTK
+979 GDGDTVLATYGTK

-1010 DSLRAKLPEG
+1010 DSLRFKLPDG
-1020 TDGTGKWT
+1020 KDGTGKWT

-1042 VNVTADNLP
+1042 VNITDANLP
-1051 QKVDAM
+1051 QKVEPM
-1057 TDEQKTQLTALKD
+1057 TEAQKKKLTEL
-1070 AAKELLDN
+1070 AARAKTYLDN
-1078 KSADEYKSVAEAQWA
+1078 KSTKYPSDVTMEVLQ
-1093 ALTEHYNE
+1093 EHYNE
-1101 AVTMLAK
+1101 AN
-1108 ADATSAEAEELL
+1108 
-1120 GELPGLIAPIKLAPV
+1120 GLISA
-1135 TETYTALFP
+1135 T
-1144 VLNDK
+1144 
-1149 KYDDYWLEQV
+1149 
-1159 AQKMGKSKTDD
+1159 
-1170 TVKKTTDYLKNVC
+1170 
-1183 SGKIYGEEAEKQYNK
+1183 
-1198 SDMFQFDC
+1198 
-1206 EFINGVDTIQ
+1206 
-1216 FDGNTIKGTQD
+1216 
-1227 GKDVFSHQ
+1227 
-1235 YNYIGEVT
+1235 
-1243 VGEGDMSFTGDLYK
+1243 
-1257 TNDKDAGEFT
+1257 
-1267 YFIMRDDTPDTTQ
+1267 DTT
-1280 HIEFRYG
+1280 EAAAA
-1287 SDLEAL
+1287 DLI
-1293 KGYVTGKY
+1293 T
-1301 AYWLAAGIPVNSED
+1301 
-1315 DFVKKC
+1315 
-1321 IKLFVD
+1321 
-1327 ENVEEQ
+1327 
-1333 EATDAPEVSK
+1333 
-1343 MELTKD
+1343 ELTG
-1349 MFDTYYLMSFDGTD
+1349 YLDKM
-1363 LTALDAYL
+1363 DA
-1371 NKITEITINDTVC
+1371 
-1384 SYFSG
+1384 
-1389 YTLQVGTN
+1389 
-1397 GKDTIKFKESNFTA
+1397 A
-1411 DGTYNIVI
+1411 
-1419 KAEGYKDLTY
+1419 
-1429 TYTKG
+1429 
-1434 NGGNTEPDT
+1434 NTPSEPGQPT
-1443 PVTET
+1443 TET
-1448 KHITGTISPED
+1448 KTITGEITSD
-1459 DNTDGIEEAYDF
+1459 DDDDGNIDESYNF

-1482 LEIFND
+1482 IEIFND

-1501 ATTKGNP
+1501 ATTVGVP
-1508 KKNQAGM
+1508 KKNIKGL
-1515 FTQLLNKK
+1515 FETLIGKS
-1523 ASDINEYDTVSG
+1523 ASDIDTVNAVSG

-1540 NAIKNA
+1540 NAIKKA
-1546 VKAALGAND
+1546 VKNALSND

>member
-92 PSAWYYSDMAKAVK
+92 PSAWYYSDMGKAVK

-120 ATITREEAF
+120 APITREEAF

-201 VGAEGVSSKTVEGNV
+201 VGAEGVSGKTVEGNV

-261 AVGIKNT
+261 TVGIKNT
-268 TAGKGVLVSSPN
+268 TTGKGVLVSSPN

-370 GVKAGDKA
+370 GVKAGDKV
-378 VESGKSETVGTAS
+378 VEAGKTETVGTAS
-391 SSGGSSSGGGSSSS
+391 TSSGGSSGGGSSQSQ
-405 RSDYSYVLMNIP
+405 YTYVLMNIP
-417 YGEFYKAELN
+417 YDAFYKAELN

-442 KTRIGT
+442 KTRNGS

-490 ITVNKKGKDETST
+490 ITVKKSGKDETST
-503 YTGKEALFESASYS
+503 YTGREALFESASYS

-527 YKEATLTD
+527 YKEATLTN

-552 TIAKFKTS
+552 TIAKFKTP
-560 GHHADYEMKVESDKI
+560 GHHADYEIKVESDKI
-575 TKGQKVYAV
+575 EKGQKVYAV
-584 VVTDTDGNSYGL
+584 VLTDTDGNSYGL
-596 RHVAEIWHAIELGFN
+596 RHVVEIWRATELGFE
-611 ADSPIAGKTIK
+611 ADSPIVGKTIK

-627 TDDGVIE
+627 TDNGVIK
-634 LNLNEALYVPAQAA
+634 LNLAQEQYIPQQAA
-648 TAKVAEA
+648 TATVTEA
-655 DFSAGETA
+655 DFAAGETT
-663 VTLSKDLP
+663 VTLSNDLP
-671 SDFDAKYSVTVA
+671 SDFTAAYSFTVNGEASNFFTYA
-683 DKESDFFRYENGKIT
+683 DGKIT
-698 WDKNGEAPSGTYQLT
+698 WDESASDIPSGTYQLV
-713 ITDQGG
+713 IHDDSG
-719 KYAPITAQINLN
+719 KYADITAQIKLN
-731 VYAYAAVPYDE
+731 VYAYASVPYDE
-742 YWKSEG
+742 YWQSEG
-748 VYLSGSDWKASSD
+748 VYLSGNNWTASSD
-761 EVDRDDN
+761 VADRTTSN
-768 KGHQEH
+768 KDGSVTEEH

-786 TNHGLHR
+786 QNHGLHR
-793 GSFQQSVVVHG
+793 GSFQQDVVIH
-804 TKDGETYDYHPL
+804 TADRDYHPVS
-816 AWNDGNNFV
+816 WPDEGKGNTFI
-825 DADGNTYNRNEIGIT
+825 DADGNTYNKTEIGIT
-840 SYDITGIKYVPVKV
+840 SYNITGIKYVPVKV

-861 FSTKYTV
+861 FCTKYTV
-868 TKNGKTLQGGYSEQ
+868 TRNGETMQGGYSEN
-882 NLSAYTAVAAVDK
+882 NLSAYTDLVAAVDAN
-895 DTNGLKEVT
+895 TNGLKAVT
-904 KKGDSFSFGARK
+904 KGKNGYTFGKRQ
-916 TGSGSGIQGEE
+916 TGTGSGIQGQSQ
-927 LKTANEGIHAA
+927 KTADAGIAA
-938 AKEYSGNFGEML
+938 AVKEYSGNFGEML

-957 KDGTKYYGD
+957 KDNTKYYGD

-979 GSGNEVLATYGTK
+979 GTDESNTTPLATYGTK
-992 FAADDWMHKSMG
+992 FAADNWMHKTMG

-1010 DSLRAKLPEG
+1010 DSLRFKLPEG

-1028 ITVYALGYSDTTYT
+1028 LTVYALGYSDTTYEVT
-1042 VNVTADNLP
+1042 VTADNLP
-1051 QKVDAM
+1051 KAVESM
-1057 TDEQKTQLTALKD
+1057 TAEQKTQLEKLRNQAKVLLD
-1070 AAKELLDN
+1070 AAKDSNNLTPAETTLKAHYDEIVTLL
-1078 KSADEYKSVAEAQWA
+1078 A
-1093 ALTEHYNE
+1093 
-1101 AVTMLAK
+1101 
-1108 ADATSAEAEELL
+1108 
-1120 GELPGLIAPIKLAPV
+1120 
-1135 TETYTALFP
+1135 
-1144 VLNDK
+1144 
-1149 KYDDYWLEQV
+1149 
-1159 AQKMGKSKTDD
+1159 
-1170 TVKKTTDYLKNVC
+1170 
-1183 SGKIYGEEAEKQYNK
+1183 
-1198 SDMFQFDC
+1198 
-1206 EFINGVDTIQ
+1206 
-1216 FDGNTIKGTQD
+1216 
-1227 GKDVFSHQ
+1227 
-1235 YNYIGEVT
+1235 
-1243 VGEGDMSFTGDLYK
+1243 
-1257 TNDKDAGEFT
+1257 DKDATKAAADGLIQEVPGYIAAVENERKSTTNKTANGEAAVSFGYIAKVT
-1267 YFIMRDDTPDTTQ
+1267 VTFDSDGKVVSVVDNGTAPDSNSYFWNI
-1280 HIEFRYG
+1280 
-1287 SDLEAL
+1287 AL
-1293 KGYVTGKY
+1293 GHF
-1301 AYWLAAGIPVNSED
+1301 D
-1315 DFVKKC
+1315 RFVG
-1321 IKLFVD
+1321 V
-1327 ENVEEQ
+1327 
-1333 EATDAPEVSK
+1333 
-1343 MELTKD
+1343 TKD
-1349 MFDTYYLMSFDGTD
+1349 TVDSV
-1363 LTALDAYL
+1363 DA
-1371 NKITEITINDTVC
+1371 T
-1384 SYFSG
+1384 
-1389 YTLQVGTN
+1389 
-1397 GKDTIKFKESNFTA
+1397 
-1411 DGTYNIVI
+1411 
-1419 KAEGYKDLTY
+1419 
-1429 TYTKG
+1429 
-1434 NGGNTEPDT
+1434 
-1443 PVTET
+1443 
-1448 KHITGTISPED
+1448 
-1459 DNTDGIEEAYDF
+1459 
-1471 SFDIKLQDGTI
+1471 
-1482 LEIFND
+1482 
-1488 TTNAGGNDTYWKK
+1488 
-1501 ATTKGNP
+1501 
-1508 KKNQAGM
+1508 
-1515 FTQLLNKK
+1515 
-1523 ASDINEYDTVSG
+1523 SG
-1535 ATVSS
+1535 ATVSM
-1540 NAIKNA
+1540 NA
-1546 VKAALGAND
+1546 VKEAVKNALSK

>member
-92 PSAWYYSDMAKAVK
+92 PSAWYYSDMGKAVK

-120 ATITREEAF
+120 APITREEAF

-201 VGAEGVSSKTVEGNV
+201 VGAEGVSGKTVEGNV

-242 VSLDNVKVTGRIV
+242 ASLDNVKVTGRIV

-261 AVGIKNT
+261 AVSIKDT

-370 GVKAGDKA
+370 GVKAGDKT
-378 VESGKSETVGTAS
+378 VEAGKTETVGTAS
-391 SSGGSSSGGGSSSS
+391 TSSGGSSGGGSSSS
-405 RSDYSYVLMNIP
+405 SSDYSYVLMNIP
-417 YGEFYKAELN
+417 YDEFYKAELN

-442 KTRIGT
+442 KIRIGT

-490 ITVNKKGKDETST
+490 ITVKKSGKDETST
-503 YTGKEALFESASYS
+503 YTGREALFESASYS

-527 YKEATLTD
+527 YKEATLTN

-560 GHHADYEMKVESDKI
+560 GHHADYEIKVESDKI
-575 TKGQKVYAV
+575 EKGQKVYAV
-584 VVTDTDGNSYGL
+584 VLTDTDGNSYGL
-596 RHVAEIWHAIELGFN
+596 RHVVEIWRATELGFE
-611 ADSPIAGKTIK
+611 ADSPIVGKTIK

-627 TDDGVIE
+627 TDNGVIK
-634 LNLNEALYVPAQAA
+634 LNLAQEQYIPYI
-648 TAKVAEA
+648 AK
-655 DFSAGETA
+655 
-663 VTLSKDLP
+663 
-671 SDFDAKYSVTVA
+671 DAKAEVAKSDADAKSTTLTLTGFPEDFKQEVKVPDGMTYS
-683 DKESDFFRYENGKIT
+683 DGKIT
-698 WDKNGEAPSGTYQLT
+698 FGSALPGSYTVTVSDAKNKYAPVSTTFVLSTDTAVAGYNDTSKSLVKATDASDTAFANYLKNITSVKIGETTYNVSGKDAVKIIKDDGSIDENVKVNGEALFADGQKRTLVISATGYPALSVEYTPTYT
-713 ITDQGG
+713 
-719 KYAPITAQINLN
+719 
-731 VYAYAAVPYDE
+731 YAYAAVPYDE
-742 YWKSEG
+742 YWQSEG
-748 VYLSGSDWKASSD
+748 VTLSGSDLKASSD
-761 EVDRDDN
+761 VADRTQTSKD
-768 KGHQEH
+768 GTVIEEH

-793 GSFQQSVVVHG
+793 GSFQQSVVVH
-804 TKDGETYDYHPL
+804 TADNKDYHPVSWKD
-816 AWNDGNNFV
+816 ADNFV
-825 DADGNTYNRNEIGIT
+825 DADGKTYNKKEIGIT

-861 FSTKYTV
+861 FCSKYTV
-868 TKNGKTLQGGYSEQ
+868 TKNGETLAGGYSEN
-882 NLSAYTAVAAVDK
+882 NLKAYTVTAAVDA

-904 KKGDSFSFGARK
+904 KSGTSFTFGARQ
-916 TGSGSGIQGEE
+916 TGTGSGIQGQSQ
-927 LKTANEGIHAA
+927 KTADAGIAA
-938 AKEYSGNFGEML
+938 AVKDYSGSFGEML

-957 KDGTKYYGD
+957 QDTTKYYGD

-979 GSGNEVLATYGTK
+979 GDGDTVLATYGTK

-1010 DSLRAKLPEG
+1010 DSLRFKLPEG
-1020 TDGTGKWT
+1020 KDGTGKWT
-1028 ITVYALGYSDTTYT
+1028 LTVYALGYSDTTYE
-1042 VNVTADNLP
+1042 VKVAAKNLP
-1051 QKVDAM
+1051 QKVEPM
-1057 TDEQKTQLTALKD
+1057 T
-1070 AAKELLDN
+1070 
-1078 KSADEYKSVAEAQWA
+1078 EAQKKKLTELA
-1093 ALTEHYNE
+1093 AQAKTYLDSESTKYPSEVTKEVLQEHYNV
-1101 AVTMLAK
+1101 ANDLI
-1108 ADATSAEAEELL
+1108 SAA
-1120 GELPGLIAPIKLAPV
+1120 
-1135 TETYTALFP
+1135 
-1144 VLNDK
+1144 
-1149 KYDDYWLEQV
+1149 
-1159 AQKMGKSKTDD
+1159 
-1170 TVKKTTDYLKNVC
+1170 
-1183 SGKIYGEEAEKQYNK
+1183 
-1198 SDMFQFDC
+1198 
-1206 EFINGVDTIQ
+1206 
-1216 FDGNTIKGTQD
+1216 
-1227 GKDVFSHQ
+1227 
-1235 YNYIGEVT
+1235 
-1243 VGEGDMSFTGDLYK
+1243 
-1257 TNDKDAGEFT
+1257 
-1267 YFIMRDDTPDTTQ
+1267 DTT
-1280 HIEFRYG
+1280 
-1287 SDLEAL
+1287 EA
-1293 KGYVTGKY
+1293 
-1301 AYWLAAGIPVNSED
+1301 AAAELI
-1315 DFVKKC
+1315 
-1321 IKLFVD
+1321 
-1327 ENVEEQ
+1327 
-1333 EATDAPEVSK
+1333 T
-1343 MELTKD
+1343 ELTG
-1349 MFDTYYLMSFDGTD
+1349 YLDKM
-1363 LTALDAYL
+1363 DA
-1371 NKITEITINDTVC
+1371 
-1384 SYFSG
+1384 
-1389 YTLQVGTN
+1389 
-1397 GKDTIKFKESNFTA
+1397 A
-1411 DGTYNIVI
+1411 
-1419 KAEGYKDLTY
+1419 
-1429 TYTKG
+1429 
-1434 NGGNTEPDT
+1434 NTPSEPDQPT
-1443 PVTET
+1443 TET
-1448 KHITGTISPED
+1448 KTATLAIIRDQEMAGSHKKYNGEDYNITVTVTLS
-1459 DNTDGIEEAYDF
+1459 DGIITDVSATSTAQDD
-1471 SFDIKLQDGTI
+1471 DIDYFGRLT
-1482 LEIFND
+1482 D
-1488 TTNAGGNDTYWKK
+1488 TFYNAFKNITATDTASIDAIDAVSK
-1501 ATTKGNP
+1501 ATY
-1508 KKNQAGM
+1508 
-1515 FTQLLNKK
+1515 
-1523 ASDINEYDTVSG
+1523 SS
-1535 ATVSS
+1535 ATVKQ
-1540 NAIKNA
+1540 AVKNA
-1546 VKAALGAND
+1546 LSK

>member
-92 PSAWYYSDMAKAVK
+92 PSAWYYSDMGKAVK

-120 ATITREEAF
+120 APITREEAF

-201 VGAEGVSSKTVEGNV
+201 VGAEGVSGKTVEGNM

-255 IRGGAD
+255 IRGASTE
-261 AVGIKNT
+261 ASLKNCS
-268 TAGKGVLVSSPN
+268 AGKGVLVSNPN

-349 NANNVTVTSKGAKVT
+349 NANNVTVTSKGTKVT

-378 VESGKSETVGTAS
+378 VESGKTETVGTAS
-391 SSGGSSSGGGSSSS
+391 TSSGGSSGGGSSSS

-417 YGEFYKAELN
+417 YDEFYKAELN

-458 DGSDITGVTYPVR
+458 HGSDITGVTYPVR

-490 ITVNKKGKDETST
+490 ITVKKSGKDETST
-503 YTGKEALFESASYS
+503 YTGREALFESASYS

-527 YKEATLTD
+527 YKEATLTN

-552 TIAKFKTS
+552 TIAKFKTP
-560 GHHADYEMKVESDKI
+560 GHHADYEIKVESDKI
-575 TKGQKVYAV
+575 EKGQKVYAV
-584 VVTDTDGNSYGL
+584 VLTDTDGNSYGL
-596 RHVAEIWHAIELGFN
+596 RHVVEIWRATELGFE
-611 ADSPIAGKTIK
+611 ADSPIVGKTIK

-627 TDDGVIE
+627 TDNGVIK
-634 LNLNEALYVPAQAA
+634 LNLAQEQYIPYIASD
-648 TAKVAEA
+648 AKVTVA
-655 DFSAGETA
+655 SASVNASKTT
-663 VTLSKDLP
+663 VTLSGFPNDFEKNVEVP
-671 SDFDAKYSVTVA
+671 EGMTYSDGALTWTDAQPGSYTVTVSDAKNKYAPVSTTFVLSTDTAVAGYNDTNKSLVKATDASDTAFANYLKNITSVKIGETTYNVSGKDA
-683 DKESDFFRYENGKIT
+683 VKIIKDDGSIDENVKV
-698 WDKNGEAPSGTYQLT
+698 NGEALFADGQKRTLVISATGYPALSVEYTPTYT
-713 ITDQGG
+713 
-719 KYAPITAQINLN
+719 
-731 VYAYAAVPYDE
+731 YAYAAVPYDE

-748 VYLSGSDWKASSD
+748 VYLSGSDWTASSD
-761 EVDRDDN
+761 EVDRDDS

-786 TNHGLHR
+786 SNHGLHR
-793 GSFQQSVVVHG
+793 GSFQQDVVIH
-804 TKDGETYDYHPL
+804 TKDKDYHPVY
-816 AWNDGNNFV
+816 WTDDKNFV
-825 DADGNTYNRNEIGIT
+825 DQDGNTYDKTQIGIT
-840 SYDITGIKYVPVKV
+840 SYNITGIKYVPVRVKT
-854 SASDFAD
+854 AD
-861 FSTKYTV
+861 FDDFCKAYTV
-868 TKNGKTLQGGYSEQ
+868 TKNGKTLAGGYSEV
-882 NLSAYTAVAAVDK
+882 NLSAYTDLVAAVDA

-904 KKGDSFSFGARK
+904 KSGTSFTFGARQTG
-916 TGSGSGIQGEE
+916 TGSGIKNQA
-927 LKTANEGIHAA
+927 LKTADTGIKAA
-938 AKEYSGNFGEML
+938 AKDYSGSFGEML

-957 KDGTKYYGD
+957 KDNTKYYGD

-979 GSGNEVLATYGTK
+979 GDGDTVLATYGTK

-1010 DSLRAKLPEG
+1010 DSLRFKLPEG

-1028 ITVYALGYSDTTYT
+1028 LTVYALGYSDTTYEVT
-1042 VNVTADNLP
+1042 VTADNLP
-1051 QKVDAM
+1051 KAVEPM
-1057 TDEQKTQLTALKD
+1057 TAEQKTQLTDLAEKAKTYLDNTSTIYPTDVTKATLQD
-1070 AAKELLDN
+1070 HYKQAADMLADDSAKE
-1078 KSADEYKSVAEAQWA
+1078 
-1093 ALTEHYNE
+1093 NE
-1101 AVTMLAK
+1101 A
-1108 ADATSAEAEELL
+1108 AE
-1120 GELPGLIAPIKLAPV
+1120 LI
-1135 TETYTALFP
+1135 T
-1144 VLNDK
+1144 
-1149 KYDDYWLEQV
+1149 
-1159 AQKMGKSKTDD
+1159 
-1170 TVKKTTDYLKNVC
+1170 
-1183 SGKIYGEEAEKQYNK
+1183 
-1198 SDMFQFDC
+1198 
-1206 EFINGVDTIQ
+1206 
-1216 FDGNTIKGTQD
+1216 
-1227 GKDVFSHQ
+1227 
-1235 YNYIGEVT
+1235 
-1243 VGEGDMSFTGDLYK
+1243 
-1257 TNDKDAGEFT
+1257 
-1267 YFIMRDDTPDTTQ
+1267 
-1280 HIEFRYG
+1280 
-1287 SDLEAL
+1287 
-1293 KGYVTGKY
+1293 
-1301 AYWLAAGIPVNSED
+1301 
-1315 DFVKKC
+1315 
-1321 IKLFVD
+1321 
-1327 ENVEEQ
+1327 
-1333 EATDAPEVSK
+1333 
-1343 MELTKD
+1343 ELTG
-1349 MFDTYYLMSFDGTD
+1349 YLEKMN
-1363 LTALDAYL
+1363 AA
-1371 NKITEITINDTVC
+1371 
-1384 SYFSG
+1384 
-1389 YTLQVGTN
+1389 
-1397 GKDTIKFKESNFTA
+1397 
-1411 DGTYNIVI
+1411 
-1419 KAEGYKDLTY
+1419 
-1429 TYTKG
+1429 
-1434 NGGNTEPDT
+1434 NTPSEPDQPT
-1443 PVTET
+1443 TET
-1448 KHITGTISPED
+1448 KTATLAIIRDQETAGSSKKYNGEDYNITVTVTLS
-1459 DNTDGIEEAYDF
+1459 DGIITDVSATSTAQDD
-1471 SFDIKLQDGTI
+1471 DIDYFGRLT
-1482 LEIFND
+1482 D
-1488 TTNAGGNDTYWKK
+1488 TFYNAFKNITATDTASIDAIDAVSK
-1501 ATTKGNP
+1501 ATY
-1508 KKNQAGM
+1508 
-1515 FTQLLNKK
+1515 
-1523 ASDINEYDTVSG
+1523 SS
-1535 ATVSS
+1535 ATVKQ
-1540 NAIKNA
+1540 AVKNA
-1546 VKAALGAND
+1546 LSK

>member
-24 ADLSQYK
+24 ADLSQYR

-38 AKSLEQAIDNGLLNG
+38 AKSLEQAIDDGLLNG

-74 RSFGA
+74 RAFGA

-92 PSAWYYSDMAKAVK
+92 PSAWYYSDMGKAVK

-120 ATITREEAF
+120 APITREEAF

-201 VGAEGVSSKTVEGNV
+201 VGAEGVSGKTVEGNMV
-216 IVRESGASL
+216 VRESGASL

-261 AVGIKNT
+261 AVSIKNT

-584 VVTDTDGNSYGL
+584 VLTDTDGNTYGL
-596 RHVAEIWHAIELGFN
+596 HHVTEIWRATELGFES
-611 ADSPIAGKTIK
+611 DSALVGKTISAV
-622 TITYY
+622 TYY
-627 TDDGVIE
+627 TDDGVIKLKLAE
-634 LNLNEALYVPAQAA
+634 KLYVPHIAKDAKAEVAKFDADAKETTLTLSGFPEDFAQNVKVPDGMSYADGKIKFGSALPGSYTVTVSDAKGKYADVTASFTVSTSKAAAKYDASSVALKKADSAEDADFTNFLKNITSVKVGDKKYAATDKDAVTIIKKDGAIDEDAKSNNEALFADGKEKTLTVSAA
-648 TAKVAEA
+648 GYPDLT
-655 DFSAGETA
+655 FSYT
-663 VTLSKDLP
+663 P
-671 SDFDAKYSVTVA
+671 
-683 DKESDFFRYENGKIT
+683 
-698 WDKNGEAPSGTYQLT
+698 TYT
-713 ITDQGG
+713 
-719 KYAPITAQINLN
+719 
-731 VYAYAAVPYDE
+731 YAYAAVPYDE
-742 YWKSEG
+742 YWQSEG
-748 VYLSGSDWKASSD
+748 VYL
-761 EVDRDDN
+761 N
-768 KGHQEH
+768 KGSEWDAGFDARDGHNEY

-793 GSFQQSVVVHG
+793 GSFQQSVVIH
-804 TKDGETYDYHPL
+804 TADKDYYPV
-816 AWNDGNNFV
+816 AWTDGDNFV
-825 DADGNTYNRNEIGIT
+825 DADGKTYNKKEIGIT
-840 SYDITGIKYVPVKV
+840 SYNITGIKYVPVKV
-854 SASDFAD
+854 SSSDFTD
-861 FSTKYTV
+861 FCKQYTV
-868 TKNGKTLQGGYSEQ
+868 TKNGETLQGGYSEF
-882 NLSAYTAVAAVDK
+882 NLNAYTAVAAVDK

-904 KKGDSFSFGARK
+904 LGSNGYTFGARQ
-916 TGSGSGIQGEE
+916 TGEGSGIKGEA
-927 LKTANEGIHAA
+927 LKTADKAITAA

-950 RVDLDNT
+950 RVDLNNN
-957 KDGTKYYGD
+957 YGD
-966 LGSHMQTVVWKYY
+966 LGGHMQTVVWKYY
-979 GSGNEVLATYGTK
+979 GTDEKNTTPLATYGTK
-992 FAADDWMHKSMG
+992 FAADNWMHKTMG

-1010 DSLRAKLPEG
+1010 DSLRAKLPDG
-1020 TDGTGKWT
+1020 KDGTGKWT

-1042 VNVTADNLP
+1042 VNVAAENLP
-1051 QKVDAM
+1051 KKVELMTEKQK
-1057 TDEQKTQLTALKD
+1057 EQLESLRDQAKKLLD
-1070 AAKELLDN
+1070 AAADQNNLTPKEAELKKHYDEIVALLA
-1078 KSADEYKSVAEAQWA
+1078 KSGANSVEAQ
-1093 ALTEHYNE
+1093 
-1101 AVTMLAK
+1101 
-1108 ADATSAEAEELL
+1108 ELID
-1120 GELPGLIAPIKLAPV
+1120 EVPKLI
-1135 TETYTALFP
+1135 
-1144 VLNDK
+1144 
-1149 KYDDYWLEQV
+1149 
-1159 AQKMGKSKTDD
+1159 
-1170 TVKKTTDYLKNVC
+1170 
-1183 SGKIYGEEAEKQYNK
+1183 
-1198 SDMFQFDC
+1198 
-1206 EFINGVDTIQ
+1206 
-1216 FDGNTIKGTQD
+1216 
-1227 GKDVFSHQ
+1227 KDVEDARKQ
-1235 YNYIGEVT
+1235 PT
-1243 VGEGDMSFTGDLYK
+1243 K
-1257 TNDKDAGEFT
+1257 PDKPT
-1267 YFIMRDDTPDTTQ
+1267 
-1280 HIEFRYG
+1280 
-1287 SDLEAL
+1287 
-1293 KGYVTGKY
+1293 
-1301 AYWLAAGIPVNSED
+1301 
-1315 DFVKKC
+1315 
-1321 IKLFVD
+1321 
-1327 ENVEEQ
+1327 
-1333 EATDAPEVSK
+1333 
-1343 MELTKD
+1343 
-1349 MFDTYYLMSFDGTD
+1349 
-1363 LTALDAYL
+1363 
-1371 NKITEITINDTVC
+1371 
-1384 SYFSG
+1384 
-1389 YTLQVGTN
+1389 
-1397 GKDTIKFKESNFTA
+1397 
-1411 DGTYNIVI
+1411 
-1419 KAEGYKDLTY
+1419 
-1429 TYTKG
+1429 
-1434 NGGNTEPDT
+1434 
-1443 PVTET
+1443 TET
-1448 KHITGTISPED
+1448 KTITGKITPKD
-1459 DNTDGIEEAYDF
+1459 DDDGNIDEGYNF
-1471 SFDIKLQDGTI
+1471 SFDVTLQDGTI
-1482 LEIFND
+1482 INISND
-1488 TTNAGGNDTYWKK
+1488 TTDAGGNKKYWKW
-1501 ATTKGNP
+1501 ATTEGHKGIT
-1508 KKNQAGM
+1508 GL
-1515 FTQLLNKK
+1515 FTSLLNKT
-1523 ASDINEYDTVSG
+1523 ASEIGNVDAVTG

-1540 NAIKNA
+1540 NAIKTA
-1546 VKAALGAND
+1546 VKNALSND

>member
-24 ADLSQYK
+24 ADLSQYR

-38 AKSLEQAIDNGLLNG
+38 AKSLEQAIDDGLLNG

-74 RSFGA
+74 RAFGA

-92 PSAWYYSDMAKAVK
+92 PSAWYYSDMGKAVK

-120 ATITREEAF
+120 APITREEAF

-201 VGAEGVSSKTVEGNV
+201 VGAEGVSGKTVEGNMV
-216 IVRESGASL
+216 VRESGASL

-261 AVGIKNT
+261 AVSIKNT

-584 VVTDTDGNSYGL
+584 VLTDTDGNTYGL
-596 RHVAEIWHAIELGFN
+596 HHVTEIWRATELGFES
-611 ADSPIAGKTIK
+611 DSALVGKTISAV
-622 TITYY
+622 TYY
-627 TDDGVIE
+627 TDDGVIKLKLAE
-634 LNLNEALYVPAQAA
+634 KLYVPHIAKDAKAEVAKFDADAKETTLTLSGFPEDFAQNVKVPDGMSYADGKIKFGSALPGSYTVTVSDAKGKYADVTASFTVSTSKAAAKYDASSVALKKADSAEDADFTNFLKNITSVKVGDKKYAATDKDAVTIIKKDGAIDEDAKSNNEALFADGKEKTLTVSAA
-648 TAKVAEA
+648 GYPDLT
-655 DFSAGETA
+655 FSYT
-663 VTLSKDLP
+663 P
-671 SDFDAKYSVTVA
+671 
-683 DKESDFFRYENGKIT
+683 
-698 WDKNGEAPSGTYQLT
+698 TYT
-713 ITDQGG
+713 
-719 KYAPITAQINLN
+719 
-731 VYAYAAVPYDE
+731 YAYAAVPYDE
-742 YWKSEG
+742 YWQSEG
-748 VYLSGSDWKASSD
+748 VYL
-761 EVDRDDN
+761 N
-768 KGHQEH
+768 KGSEWDAGFDARDGHNEY

-793 GSFQQSVVVHG
+793 GSFQQSVVIH
-804 TKDGETYDYHPL
+804 TADKDYYPV
-816 AWNDGNNFV
+816 AWTDGDNFV
-825 DADGNTYNRNEIGIT
+825 DADGKTYNKKEIGIT
-840 SYDITGIKYVPVKV
+840 SYNITGIKYVPVKV
-854 SASDFAD
+854 SSSDFAD
-861 FSTKYTV
+861 FCKQYTV
-868 TKNGKTLQGGYSEQ
+868 TKNGETLQGGYSEF
-882 NLSAYTAVAAVDK
+882 NLNAYTAVATVDK

-904 KKGDSFSFGARK
+904 LGSNGYTFGARQ
-916 TGSGSGIQGEE
+916 TGEGSGIKGEA
-927 LKTANEGIHAA
+927 LKTADKAITAA

-950 RVDLDNT
+950 RVDLNNN
-957 KDGTKYYGD
+957 YGD
-966 LGSHMQTVVWKYY
+966 LGGHMQTVVWKYY
-979 GSGNEVLATYGTK
+979 GTDEKNTTPLATYGTK
-992 FAADDWMHKSMG
+992 FAADNWMHKTMG

-1010 DSLRAKLPEG
+1010 DSLRAKLPDG
-1020 TDGTGKWT
+1020 KDGTGKWT

-1042 VNVTADNLP
+1042 VNVAAENLP
-1051 QKVDAM
+1051 KKVELMTEKQK
-1057 TDEQKTQLTALKD
+1057 EQLESLRDQAKKLLD
-1070 AAKELLDN
+1070 AAADQNNLTPKEAELKKHYDEIVALLA
-1078 KSADEYKSVAEAQWA
+1078 KSGANSVEAQ
-1093 ALTEHYNE
+1093 
-1101 AVTMLAK
+1101 
-1108 ADATSAEAEELL
+1108 ELID
-1120 GELPGLIAPIKLAPV
+1120 EVPKLI
-1135 TETYTALFP
+1135 
-1144 VLNDK
+1144 
-1149 KYDDYWLEQV
+1149 
-1159 AQKMGKSKTDD
+1159 
-1170 TVKKTTDYLKNVC
+1170 
-1183 SGKIYGEEAEKQYNK
+1183 
-1198 SDMFQFDC
+1198 
-1206 EFINGVDTIQ
+1206 
-1216 FDGNTIKGTQD
+1216 
-1227 GKDVFSHQ
+1227 KDVEDARKQ
-1235 YNYIGEVT
+1235 PT
-1243 VGEGDMSFTGDLYK
+1243 K
-1257 TNDKDAGEFT
+1257 PDKPT
-1267 YFIMRDDTPDTTQ
+1267 
-1280 HIEFRYG
+1280 
-1287 SDLEAL
+1287 
-1293 KGYVTGKY
+1293 
-1301 AYWLAAGIPVNSED
+1301 
-1315 DFVKKC
+1315 
-1321 IKLFVD
+1321 
-1327 ENVEEQ
+1327 
-1333 EATDAPEVSK
+1333 
-1343 MELTKD
+1343 
-1349 MFDTYYLMSFDGTD
+1349 
-1363 LTALDAYL
+1363 
-1371 NKITEITINDTVC
+1371 
-1384 SYFSG
+1384 
-1389 YTLQVGTN
+1389 
-1397 GKDTIKFKESNFTA
+1397 
-1411 DGTYNIVI
+1411 
-1419 KAEGYKDLTY
+1419 
-1429 TYTKG
+1429 
-1434 NGGNTEPDT
+1434 
-1443 PVTET
+1443 TET
-1448 KHITGTISPED
+1448 KTITGKITPKD
-1459 DNTDGIEEAYDF
+1459 DDDGNIDEGYNF
-1471 SFDIKLQDGTI
+1471 SFDVTLQDGTI
-1482 LEIFND
+1482 INISND
-1488 TTNAGGNDTYWKK
+1488 TTDAGGNKKYWKW
-1501 ATTKGNP
+1501 ATTEGHKGIT
-1508 KKNQAGM
+1508 GL
-1515 FTQLLNKK
+1515 FTSLLNKT
-1523 ASDINEYDTVSG
+1523 ASEIGNVDAVTG

-1540 NAIKNA
+1540 NAIKTA
-1546 VKAALGAND
+1546 VKNALSND

>member
-24 ADLSQYK
+24 ADLSQYR

-38 AKSLEQAIDNGLLNG
+38 AKSLEQAIDDGLLNG

-74 RSFGA
+74 RAFGA

-92 PSAWYYSDMAKAVK
+92 PSAWYYSDMGKAVK

-120 ATITREEAF
+120 APITREEAF

-201 VGAEGVSSKTVEGNV
+201 VGAEGVYGKTVEGNMV
-216 IVRESGASL
+216 VRESGASL

-261 AVGIKNT
+261 AVSIKNT

-584 VVTDTDGNSYGL
+584 VLTDTDGNTYGL
-596 RHVAEIWHAIELGFN
+596 HHVTEIWRATELGFES
-611 ADSPIAGKTIK
+611 DSALVGKTISAV
-622 TITYY
+622 TYY
-627 TDDGVIE
+627 TDDGVIKLKLAE
-634 LNLNEALYVPAQAA
+634 KLYVPHIAKDAKAEVAKFDADAKETTLTLSGFPEDFAQNVKVPDGMSYADGKIKFGSALPGSYTVTVSDAKGKYADVTASFTVSTSKAAAKYDASSVALKKADSAEDADFTNFLKNITSVKVGDKKYAATDKDAVTIIKKDGAIDEDAKSNNEALFADGKEKTLTVSAA
-648 TAKVAEA
+648 GYPDLT
-655 DFSAGETA
+655 FSYT
-663 VTLSKDLP
+663 P
-671 SDFDAKYSVTVA
+671 
-683 DKESDFFRYENGKIT
+683 
-698 WDKNGEAPSGTYQLT
+698 TYT
-713 ITDQGG
+713 
-719 KYAPITAQINLN
+719 
-731 VYAYAAVPYDE
+731 YAYAAVPYDE
-742 YWKSEG
+742 YWQSEG
-748 VYLSGSDWKASSD
+748 VYL
-761 EVDRDDN
+761 N
-768 KGHQEH
+768 KGSEWDAGFDARDGHNEY

-793 GSFQQSVVVHG
+793 GSFQQSVVIH
-804 TKDGETYDYHPL
+804 TADKDYYPV
-816 AWNDGNNFV
+816 AWTDGDNFV
-825 DADGNTYNRNEIGIT
+825 DADGKTYNKKEIGIT
-840 SYDITGIKYVPVKV
+840 SYNITGIKYVPVKV
-854 SASDFAD
+854 SSSDFAD
-861 FSTKYTV
+861 FCKQYTV
-868 TKNGKTLQGGYSEQ
+868 TKNGETLQGGYSEF
-882 NLSAYTAVAAVDK
+882 NLNAYTAVAAVDK

-904 KKGDSFSFGARK
+904 LGSNGYTFGARQ
-916 TGSGSGIQGEE
+916 TGEGSGIKGEA
-927 LKTANEGIHAA
+927 LKTADKAITAA

-950 RVDLDNT
+950 RVDLNNN
-957 KDGTKYYGD
+957 YGD
-966 LGSHMQTVVWKYY
+966 LGGHMQTVVWKYY
-979 GSGNEVLATYGTK
+979 GTDEKNTTPLATYGTK
-992 FAADDWMHKSMG
+992 FAADNWMHKTMG

-1010 DSLRAKLPEG
+1010 DSLRAKLPDG
-1020 TDGTGKWT
+1020 KDGTGKWT

-1042 VNVTADNLP
+1042 VNVAAENLP
-1051 QKVDAM
+1051 KKVELMTEKQK
-1057 TDEQKTQLTALKD
+1057 EQLESLRDQAKKLLD
-1070 AAKELLDN
+1070 AAADQNNLTPKEAELKKHYDEIVALLA
-1078 KSADEYKSVAEAQWA
+1078 KSGANSVEAQ
-1093 ALTEHYNE
+1093 
-1101 AVTMLAK
+1101 
-1108 ADATSAEAEELL
+1108 ELID
-1120 GELPGLIAPIKLAPV
+1120 EVPKLI
-1135 TETYTALFP
+1135 
-1144 VLNDK
+1144 
-1149 KYDDYWLEQV
+1149 
-1159 AQKMGKSKTDD
+1159 
-1170 TVKKTTDYLKNVC
+1170 
-1183 SGKIYGEEAEKQYNK
+1183 
-1198 SDMFQFDC
+1198 
-1206 EFINGVDTIQ
+1206 
-1216 FDGNTIKGTQD
+1216 
-1227 GKDVFSHQ
+1227 KDVEDARKQ
-1235 YNYIGEVT
+1235 PT
-1243 VGEGDMSFTGDLYK
+1243 K
-1257 TNDKDAGEFT
+1257 PDKPT
-1267 YFIMRDDTPDTTQ
+1267 
-1280 HIEFRYG
+1280 
-1287 SDLEAL
+1287 
-1293 KGYVTGKY
+1293 
-1301 AYWLAAGIPVNSED
+1301 
-1315 DFVKKC
+1315 
-1321 IKLFVD
+1321 
-1327 ENVEEQ
+1327 
-1333 EATDAPEVSK
+1333 
-1343 MELTKD
+1343 
-1349 MFDTYYLMSFDGTD
+1349 
-1363 LTALDAYL
+1363 
-1371 NKITEITINDTVC
+1371 
-1384 SYFSG
+1384 
-1389 YTLQVGTN
+1389 
-1397 GKDTIKFKESNFTA
+1397 
-1411 DGTYNIVI
+1411 
-1419 KAEGYKDLTY
+1419 
-1429 TYTKG
+1429 
-1434 NGGNTEPDT
+1434 
-1443 PVTET
+1443 TET
-1448 KHITGTISPED
+1448 KTITGKITPKD
-1459 DNTDGIEEAYDF
+1459 DDDGNIDEGYNF
-1471 SFDIKLQDGTI
+1471 SFDVTLQDGTI
-1482 LEIFND
+1482 INISND
-1488 TTNAGGNDTYWKK
+1488 TTDAGGNKKYWKW
-1501 ATTKGNP
+1501 ATTEGHKGIT
-1508 KKNQAGM
+1508 GL
-1515 FTQLLNKK
+1515 FTSLLNKT
-1523 ASDINEYDTVSG
+1523 ASEIGNVDAVTG

-1540 NAIKNA
+1540 NAIKTA
-1546 VKAALGAND
+1546 VKNALSND

>member
-92 PSAWYYSDMAKAVK
+92 PSAWYYSDMGKAVK

-120 ATITREEAF
+120 APITREEAF

-201 VGAEGVSSKTVEGNV
+201 VGAEGVSGKTVEGNV

-261 AVGIKNT
+261 AVSIKDT

-370 GVKAGDKA
+370 GVKAGDKT
-378 VESGKSETVGTAS
+378 VEAGKTETVGSTS
-391 SSGGSSSGGGSSSS
+391 TSSGGSSSGGGSSSS

-417 YGEFYKAELN
+417 YDEFYKAELN

-490 ITVNKKGKDETST
+490 ITVKKSGKDETST
-503 YTGKEALFESASYS
+503 YTGREALFESASYS

-527 YKEATLTD
+527 YKEATLTN

-552 TIAKFKTS
+552 TIAKFKTP
-560 GHHADYEMKVESDKI
+560 GHHADYEIKVESDKI
-575 TKGQKVYAV
+575 EKGQKVYAV
-584 VVTDTDGNSYGL
+584 VLTDTDGNSYGL
-596 RHVAEIWHAIELGFN
+596 RHVVEIWRATELGFE
-611 ADSPIAGKTIK
+611 ADSPIVGKTIK

-627 TDDGVIE
+627 TDNGVIK
-634 LNLNEALYVPAQAA
+634 LNLAQEQYIPYI
-648 TAKVAEA
+648 AK
-655 DFSAGETA
+655 
-663 VTLSKDLP
+663 
-671 SDFDAKYSVTVA
+671 DAKAEVAKSDADAKSTTLTLTGFPEDFKQEVKVPDGMTYS
-683 DKESDFFRYENGKIT
+683 DGKIT
-698 WDKNGEAPSGTYQLT
+698 FGSALPGSYTVTVSDTKNKYAPVSTTFVLSTDTAVAGYNDTSKSLVKATDASDTAFANYLKNITSVKIGETTYNVSGKDAVKIIKDDGSIDENVKVNGEALFADGQKRTLVISATGYPALSVEYTPTYT
-713 ITDQGG
+713 YT
-719 KYAPITAQINLN
+719 
-731 VYAYAAVPYDE
+731 YAAVPYNE
-742 YWKSEG
+742 YWKGES
-748 VYLSGSDWKASSD
+748 VYLDGDNWTASSD
-761 EVDRDDN
+761 ETDYVYPYVTDKETKKVLVSYDE
-768 KGHQEH
+768 K
-774 DKGAFDAVSRAT
+774 DKGAFDATSRAT
-786 TNHGLHR
+786 ARHGIHR
-793 GSFQQSVVVHG
+793 GSYQQVLTLHTQENQDFEVAYWNNG
-804 TKDGETYDYHPL
+804 TSLVLKDGTEATFTTTAPATSSDSVATITVNDQEYHMT
-816 AWNDGNNFV
+816 GS
-825 DADGNTYNRNEIGIT
+825 TM
-840 SYDITGIKYVPVKV
+840 TGIKYVPVKV
-854 SASDFAD
+854 KTAD
-861 FSTKYTV
+861 FEAFKTAYEV
-868 TKNGKTLQGGYSEQ
+868 TENGGTLTGGYTERM
-882 NLSAYTAVAAVDK
+882 LLGYTDLVAAVDA
-895 DTNGLKEVT
+895 DTEGLKEVT
-904 KKGDSFSFGARK
+904 KSGDNFSFGARQDG
-916 TGSGSGIQGEE
+916 TGSGIKGTALKKVDASKLKIEAQNFSGGTYGAMFRVHITN
-927 LKTANEGIHAA
+927 KNTADA
-938 AKEYSGNFGEML
+938 SS
-950 RVDLDNT
+950 DDNVYGQLGSRMQSVT
-957 KDGTKYYGD
+957 WQYYGNSD
-966 LGSHMQTVVWKYY
+966 TVQ
-979 GSGNEVLATYGTK
+979 ATYGTK
-992 FAADDWMHKSMG
+992 FAADIWMHGSNG

-1020 TDGTGKWT
+1020 TDGTGKWVGT
-1028 ITVYALGYSDTTYT
+1028 IHALGYEDFTFEVNLEAKNVRDTGK
-1042 VNVTADNLP
+1042 DP
-1051 QKVDAM
+1051 M
-1057 TDEQKTQLTALKD
+1057 TEEQKNQLTALKD
-1070 AAKELLDN
+1070 QAGALLTKYDAATATDNEKLLKEHYDEAVALLENENATTSAAKELLD
-1078 KSADEYKSVAEAQWA
+1078 
-1093 ALTEHYNE
+1093 
-1101 AVTMLAK
+1101 
-1108 ADATSAEAEELL
+1108 
-1120 GELPGLIAPIKLAPV
+1120 ELPGMIKAVKEERDNQSNVVTKSATLAM
-1135 TETYTALFP
+1135 LQ
-1144 VLNDK
+1144 D
-1149 KYDDYWLEQV
+1149 Q
-1159 AQKMGKSKTDD
+1159 
-1170 TVKKTTDYLKNVC
+1170 NVVG
-1183 SGKIYGEEAEKQYNK
+1183 SEEEY
-1198 SDMFQFDC
+1198 
-1206 EFINGVDTIQ
+1206 
-1216 FDGNTIKGTQD
+1216 D
-1227 GKDVFSHQ
+1227 GKDYEITV
-1235 YNYIGEVT
+1235 EVT
-1243 VGEGDMSFTGDLYK
+1243 LSDGKITNVSATSTASSTKDKSYFASLAEKAFYNNFKDILATDTSAIDKIDARTGATYSAATVK
-1257 TNDKDAGEFT
+1257 QAVKDA
-1267 YFIMRDDTPDTTQ
+1267 
-1280 HIEFRYG
+1280 
-1287 SDLEAL
+1287 L
-1293 KGYVTGKY
+1293 
-1301 AYWLAAGIPVNSED
+1301 
-1315 DFVKKC
+1315 
-1321 IKLFVD
+1321 
-1327 ENVEEQ
+1327 
-1333 EATDAPEVSK
+1333 SK
-1343 MELTKD
+1343 
-1349 MFDTYYLMSFDGTD
+1349 
-1363 LTALDAYL
+1363 
-1371 NKITEITINDTVC
+1371 
-1384 SYFSG
+1384 
-1389 YTLQVGTN
+1389 
-1397 GKDTIKFKESNFTA
+1397 
-1411 DGTYNIVI
+1411 
-1419 KAEGYKDLTY
+1419 
-1429 TYTKG
+1429 
-1434 NGGNTEPDT
+1434 
-1443 PVTET
+1443 
-1448 KHITGTISPED
+1448 
-1459 DNTDGIEEAYDF
+1459 
-1471 SFDIKLQDGTI
+1471 
-1482 LEIFND
+1482 
-1488 TTNAGGNDTYWKK
+1488 
-1501 ATTKGNP
+1501 
-1508 KKNQAGM
+1508 
-1515 FTQLLNKK
+1515 
-1523 ASDINEYDTVSG
+1523 
-1535 ATVSS
+1535 
-1540 NAIKNA
+1540 
-1546 VKAALGAND
+1546 

>member
-24 ADLSQYK
+24 ADLSQYR

-38 AKSLEQAIDNGLLNG
+38 AKSLEQAIDDGLLNG

-74 RSFGA
+74 RAFGA

-92 PSAWYYSDMAKAVK
+92 PSAWYYSDMGKAVK

-120 ATITREEAF
+120 APITREEAF

-201 VGAEGVSSKTVEGNV
+201 VGAEGVSGKTVEGNMV
-216 IVRESGASL
+216 VRESGASL

-261 AVGIKNT
+261 AVSIKNT

-584 VVTDTDGNSYGL
+584 VLTDTDGNTYGL
-596 RHVAEIWHAIELGFN
+596 HHVTEIWRATELGFES
-611 ADSPIAGKTIK
+611 DSALVGKTISAV
-622 TITYY
+622 TYY
-627 TDDGVIE
+627 TDDGVIKLKLAE
-634 LNLNEALYVPAQAA
+634 KLYVPHIAKDAKAEVAKFDADAKETTLTLSGFPEDFAQNVKVPDGMSYADGKIKFGSALPGSYTVTVSDAKGKYADVTASFTVSTSKAAAKYDASSVALKKADSAEDADFTNFLKNITSVKVGDKKYAATDKDAVTIIKKDGAIDEDAKSNNEALFADGKEKTLTVSAA
-648 TAKVAEA
+648 GYPDLT
-655 DFSAGETA
+655 FSYT
-663 VTLSKDLP
+663 P
-671 SDFDAKYSVTVA
+671 
-683 DKESDFFRYENGKIT
+683 
-698 WDKNGEAPSGTYQLT
+698 TYT
-713 ITDQGG
+713 
-719 KYAPITAQINLN
+719 
-731 VYAYAAVPYDE
+731 YAYAAVPYDE
-742 YWKSEG
+742 YWQSEG
-748 VYLSGSDWKASSD
+748 VYL
-761 EVDRDDN
+761 N
-768 KGHQEH
+768 KGSEWDAGFDARDGHNEY

-793 GSFQQSVVVHG
+793 GSFQQSVVIH
-804 TKDGETYDYHPL
+804 TADKDYYPV
-816 AWNDGNNFV
+816 AWTDGDNFV
-825 DADGNTYNRNEIGIT
+825 DADGKTYNKKEIGIT
-840 SYDITGIKYVPVKV
+840 SYNITGIKYVPVKV
-854 SASDFAD
+854 SSSDFAD
-861 FSTKYTV
+861 FCKQYTV
-868 TKNGKTLQGGYSEQ
+868 TKNGETLQGGYSEF
-882 NLSAYTAVAAVDK
+882 NLNAYTAVAAVDK

-904 KKGDSFSFGARK
+904 LGSNGYTFGARQ
-916 TGSGSGIQGEE
+916 TGEGSGIKGEA
-927 LKTANEGIHAA
+927 LKTADKAITAA

-950 RVDLDNT
+950 RVDLNNN
-957 KDGTKYYGD
+957 YGD
-966 LGSHMQTVVWKYY
+966 LGGHMQTVVWKYY
-979 GSGNEVLATYGTK
+979 GTDEKNTTPLATYGTK
-992 FAADDWMHKSMG
+992 FAADNWMHKTMG

-1010 DSLRAKLPEG
+1010 DSLRAKLPDG
-1020 TDGTGKWT
+1020 KDGTGKWT

-1042 VNVTADNLP
+1042 VNVAAENLP
-1051 QKVDAM
+1051 KKVELMTEKQK
-1057 TDEQKTQLTALKD
+1057 EQLESLRDQAKKLLD
-1070 AAKELLDN
+1070 AAADQNNLTPKEAELKKHYDEIVALLA
-1078 KSADEYKSVAEAQWA
+1078 KSGANSVEAQ
-1093 ALTEHYNE
+1093 
-1101 AVTMLAK
+1101 
-1108 ADATSAEAEELL
+1108 ELID
-1120 GELPGLIAPIKLAPV
+1120 EVPKLI
-1135 TETYTALFP
+1135 
-1144 VLNDK
+1144 
-1149 KYDDYWLEQV
+1149 
-1159 AQKMGKSKTDD
+1159 
-1170 TVKKTTDYLKNVC
+1170 
-1183 SGKIYGEEAEKQYNK
+1183 
-1198 SDMFQFDC
+1198 
-1206 EFINGVDTIQ
+1206 
-1216 FDGNTIKGTQD
+1216 
-1227 GKDVFSHQ
+1227 KDVEDARKQ
-1235 YNYIGEVT
+1235 PT
-1243 VGEGDMSFTGDLYK
+1243 K
-1257 TNDKDAGEFT
+1257 PDKPT
-1267 YFIMRDDTPDTTQ
+1267 
-1280 HIEFRYG
+1280 
-1287 SDLEAL
+1287 
-1293 KGYVTGKY
+1293 
-1301 AYWLAAGIPVNSED
+1301 
-1315 DFVKKC
+1315 
-1321 IKLFVD
+1321 
-1327 ENVEEQ
+1327 
-1333 EATDAPEVSK
+1333 
-1343 MELTKD
+1343 
-1349 MFDTYYLMSFDGTD
+1349 
-1363 LTALDAYL
+1363 
-1371 NKITEITINDTVC
+1371 
-1384 SYFSG
+1384 
-1389 YTLQVGTN
+1389 
-1397 GKDTIKFKESNFTA
+1397 
-1411 DGTYNIVI
+1411 
-1419 KAEGYKDLTY
+1419 
-1429 TYTKG
+1429 
-1434 NGGNTEPDT
+1434 
-1443 PVTET
+1443 TET
-1448 KHITGTISPED
+1448 KTITGKITPKD
-1459 DNTDGIEEAYDF
+1459 DDDGNIDEGYNF
-1471 SFDIKLQDGTI
+1471 SFDVTLQDGTI
-1482 LEIFND
+1482 INISND
-1488 TTNAGGNDTYWKK
+1488 TTDAGGNKKYWKW
-1501 ATTKGNP
+1501 ATTEGHKGIT
-1508 KKNQAGM
+1508 GL
-1515 FTQLLNKK
+1515 FTSLLNKT
-1523 ASDINEYDTVSG
+1523 ASEIGNVDAVTG

-1540 NAIKNA
+1540 NAIKTA
-1546 VKAALGAND
+1546 VKNALSND

>member
-1 MKCKNTIA
+1 

-24 ADLSQYK
+24 ADLSQYR

-38 AKSLEQAIDNGLLNG
+38 AKSLEQAIDDGLLNG

-74 RSFGA
+74 RAFGA

-92 PSAWYYSDMAKAVK
+92 PSAWYYSDMGKAVK
-106 MGAFQGANGLLNPD
+106 MGAFQGANSLLNPD
-120 ATITREEAF
+120 APITREEAF

-201 VGAEGVSSKTVEGNV
+201 VGAEGVSGKTVEGNM

-242 VSLDNVKVTGRIV
+242 VSLDNVKVTDRIV

-261 AVGIKNT
+261 AVSIKNT

-378 VESGKSETVGTAS
+378 VESGKTETVGSTS
-391 SSGGSSSGGGSSSS
+391 TSSGGSSGGSSSSGGSNSSNS
-405 RSDYSYVLMNIP
+405 QYTYVLMNIP

-448 LAGGSYHVNP
+448 LAGGSYHVNT

-476 LSGLKKVTDSDSVS
+476 LSGFKQVTDSDSVK
-490 ITVNKKGKDETST
+490 ITVNKKGKDEITT
-503 YTGKEALFESASYS
+503 YTGREALFESASYS
-517 YYALSSTPSY
+517 YYALSDTPSY

-584 VVTDTDGNSYGL
+584 VLTDTDGNTYGL
-596 RHVAEIWHAIELGFN
+596 HHVTEIWRATELGFES
-611 ADSPIAGKTIK
+611 DSALVGKTISAV
-622 TITYY
+622 TYY
-627 TDDGVIE
+627 TDDGVIKLKLAE
-634 LNLNEALYVPAQAA
+634 KLYVPHIAKDAKAEVAKFDADAKETTLTLSGFPEDFAQNVKVPDGMSYADGKIKFGSALPGSYTVTVSDAKGKYADVTASFTVSTSKAAAKYDASSVALKKADSAEDADFTNFLKNITSVKVGDKKYAATDKDAVTIIKKDGAIDEDAKSNNEALFADGKEKTLTVSAA
-648 TAKVAEA
+648 GYPDLT
-655 DFSAGETA
+655 FSYT
-663 VTLSKDLP
+663 P
-671 SDFDAKYSVTVA
+671 
-683 DKESDFFRYENGKIT
+683 
-698 WDKNGEAPSGTYQLT
+698 TYT
-713 ITDQGG
+713 
-719 KYAPITAQINLN
+719 
-731 VYAYAAVPYDE
+731 YAYAAVPYDE
-742 YWKSEG
+742 YWQSEG
-748 VYLSGSDWKASSD
+748 VYLNKGSEWDAGSDA
-761 EVDRDDN
+761 RD
-768 KGHQEH
+768 GHNEY

-793 GSFQQSVVVHG
+793 GSFQQSVVIH
-804 TKDGETYDYHPL
+804 TDDKDYYPV
-816 AWNDGNNFV
+816 AWTDGDNFV
-825 DADGNTYNRNEIGIT
+825 DADGKTYNKKEIGIT
-840 SYDITGIKYVPVKV
+840 SYNITGIKYVPVKV
-854 SASDFAD
+854 SSSDFAD
-861 FSTKYTV
+861 FCKQYTV
-868 TKNGKTLQGGYSEQ
+868 TKNGETLQGGYSEF
-882 NLSAYTAVAAVDK
+882 NLNAYTAVAAVDK

-904 KKGDSFSFGARK
+904 LGSNGYTFGARQ
-916 TGSGSGIQGEE
+916 TGEGSGIKGEA
-927 LKTANEGIHAA
+927 LKTADKAITAA

-950 RVDLDNT
+950 RVDLNNN
-957 KDGTKYYGD
+957 YGD
-966 LGSHMQTVVWKYY
+966 LGGHMQTVVWKYY
-979 GSGNEVLATYGTK
+979 GTDEKNTTPLATYGTK
-992 FAADDWMHKSMG
+992 FAADNWMHRIMG

-1010 DSLRAKLPEG
+1010 DSLRAKLPKD

-1028 ITVYALGYSDTTYT
+1028 ITVYALGYRDTTYE

-1051 QKVDAM
+1051 KKVEPMTEKQK
-1057 TDEQKTQLTALKD
+1057 EQLESLRDQAKVLLA
-1070 AAKELLDN
+1070 AAKDSNNLTPAETTLKAHYDEIVALL
-1078 KSADEYKSVAEAQWA
+1078 A
-1093 ALTEHYNE
+1093 
-1101 AVTMLAK
+1101 
-1108 ADATSAEAEELL
+1108 
-1120 GELPGLIAPIKLAPV
+1120 
-1135 TETYTALFP
+1135 
-1144 VLNDK
+1144 
-1149 KYDDYWLEQV
+1149 
-1159 AQKMGKSKTDD
+1159 
-1170 TVKKTTDYLKNVC
+1170 
-1183 SGKIYGEEAEKQYNK
+1183 
-1198 SDMFQFDC
+1198 
-1206 EFINGVDTIQ
+1206 
-1216 FDGNTIKGTQD
+1216 
-1227 GKDVFSHQ
+1227 
-1235 YNYIGEVT
+1235 
-1243 VGEGDMSFTGDLYK
+1243 
-1257 TNDKDAGEFT
+1257 DKDATKAAADGLIQEVPGYITAVENERKSTTNKTANGEAT
-1267 YFIMRDDTPDTTQ
+1267 
-1280 HIEFRYG
+1280 
-1287 SDLEAL
+1287 
-1293 KGYVTGKY
+1293 VTMTDGKY
-1301 AYWLAAGIPVNSED
+1301 VAGSYQAKVTVTFDSDGRVVSVVDNDTQPGYNSTYW
-1315 DFVKKC
+1315 
-1321 IKLFVD
+1321 
-1327 ENVEEQ
+1327 
-1333 EATDAPEVSK
+1333 TDATA
-1343 MELTKD
+1343 MFTK
-1349 MFDTYYLMSFDGTD
+1349 FVGK
-1363 LTALDAYL
+1363 TAS
-1371 NKITEITINDTVC
+1371 EI
-1384 SYFSG
+1384 
-1389 YTLQVGTN
+1389 
-1397 GKDTIKFKESNFTA
+1397 
-1411 DGTYNIVI
+1411 
-1419 KAEGYKDLTY
+1419 
-1429 TYTKG
+1429 
-1434 NGGNTEPDT
+1434 
-1443 PVTET
+1443 
-1448 KHITGTISPED
+1448 
-1459 DNTDGIEEAYDF
+1459 DGI
-1471 SFDIKLQDGTI
+1471 
-1482 LEIFND
+1482 
-1488 TTNAGGNDTYWKK
+1488 NA
-1501 ATTKGNP
+1501 
-1508 KKNQAGM
+1508 
-1515 FTQLLNKK
+1515 
-1523 ASDINEYDTVSG
+1523 VSG

-1540 NAIKNA
+1540 NAIKKA
-1546 VKAALGAND
+1546 VKNALSN